1 MKIIALSDTHGR
13 HFGLNVPDGDV
24 VVHCGDFCSHGN
36 IADANS
42 FINWFGTLPHRYK
55 IFIAGN
61 HDWLFEKE
69 PWAVKMMM
77 ANAPKGMYY
86 LEDSSVEIE
95 GIKFHGSPVQPTFY
109 NWAFN
114 RDRGEAIKR
123 HWDMIPEGT
132 DVLLTHGPVYGI
144 ADEAYKVGKNSL
156 EHTGCKDLLDATLRI
171 APKLHLFGH
180 IHYSGGQTFIGPK
193 TTYANVSVLDESYT
207 VCRAPMIF
215 DIDSDGIV
223 SIL

>member
-13 HFGLNVPDGDV
+13 HFGLDVPDGDV
-24 VVHCGDFCSHGN
+24 VVHCGDLCSHGN

-61 HDWLFEKE
+61 HDWFFEKE
-69 PWAVKMMM
+69 PAAVKMMM
-77 ANAPKGMYY
+77 ASVPKGMYY

-95 GIKFHGSPVQPTFY
+95 GLKFHGSPIQPTFF

-123 HWDMIPEGT
+123 HWDMIPDDT
-132 DVLLTHGPVYGI
+132 DVLLTHGPAYGI
-144 ADEAYKVGKNSL
+144 ADEAYKVGRNTL

-171 APKLHLFGH
+171 APKLHLWGH
-180 IHYSGGQTFIGPK
+180 IHLSGGQTFIGPK
-193 TTYANVSVLDESYT
+193 TTYANVSVMDESYT
-207 VCRAPMIF
+207 VCRAPMVF